1 MGVRDTAVSVI
12 ERFTGSDT
20 RRQVSE
26 LSEQLGQ
33 ATNNNELLAESIADL
48 ERSLSEPGWIRAL
61 AQADIEF
68 APEALAQLRAICRLY
83 SIKNP
88 LIKRGLGLRSAYVWG
103 SGVEITARANGRQ
116 VGEQDVQAVINTFL
130 TDPGNQRAVTGPEA
144 RDQLERSGL
153 GTEGEVF
160 IACFTLPLTGQ
171 VSVRTIAP
179 DEIVDVATNPDD
191 ASEPWFYRRRWTE
204 SKLDLGSGTRITQQR
219 ERWYPCIDYQPK
231 IKRPRIGQFEVAWDA
246 PVLHVAVNRPRGWH
260 RGIPDAY
267 AALDWAKAYKEFLE
281 DWARLM
287 KSLSRYAWKA
297 TTKGSAASQVKAKI
311 AAAPGT
317 STVTGGPLAA
327 GATAILS
334 PEAALE
340 AINKSGATID
350 AESGRPLAMMVASA
364 LGVPVTMLLAD
375 PGQTGARA
383 TAETLDQP
391 TELEMTQRR
400 DLWGAVYQRLIR
412 HVIASST
419 RAPQG
424 ALNGKVSLDPY
435 GQETVILA
443 GDTDQTVDIVW
454 PDLDDTDVGVLVKA
468 ITEAAATGVMPP
480 EEVLRLLLATLGV
493 RNVDALVEAML
504 DDQGNFEWPNPPPM
518 RAGGGNFGG
527 DPNNPAA
534 LARGGGDPATAEP
547 GSMAPDPNAEAFGD
561 WESDD
566 LDELDEG

>member
-1 MGVRDTAVSVI
+1 MGVRDTAVAI
-12 ERFTGSDT
+12 LERFTGATTT
-20 RRQVSE
+20 RTQVSE
-26 LSEQLGQ
+26 LREQLGQ
-33 ATNNNELLAESIADL
+33 AANNNELLAESLADL
-48 ERSLSEPGWIRAL
+48 ERSLLEPGWIRAL
-61 AQADIEF
+61 AQAEIEF

-83 SIKNP
+83 GIKNS

-103 SGVEITARANGRQ
+103 GGVEITARANGRQ

-160 IACFTLPLTGQ
+160 LVCFTLPLTGQ

-179 DEIVDVATNPDD
+179 DEIVEVAANPDD

-204 SKLDLGSGTRITQQR
+204 SKLDLGTGTRVTSQR

-231 IKRPRIGQFEVAWDA
+231 IKRPRIGMFEVAWDA
-246 PVLHVAVNRPRGWH
+246 PVLHVAVNRPRGWQ

-267 AALDWAKAYKEFLE
+267 AAIDWARAYKEFLE

-287 KSLSRYAWKA
+287 KSLSRYTWKA
-297 TTKGSAASQVKAKI
+297 STKGSAAAQVRAKI
-311 AAAPGT
+311 ATAPGM
-317 STVTGGPLAA
+317 SSVTGEPLAA

-391 TELEMTQRR
+391 TELEMSQRR
-400 DLWGAVYQRLIR
+400 DLWGAVYLRLVR
-412 HVIASST
+412 YVVAASVQ
-419 RAPQG
+419 APKG
-424 ALNGKVSLDPY
+424 TLKGKVSLDEY
-435 GQETVILA
+435 GRQTIILA
-443 GDTDQTVDIVW
+443 GDTDQTVDVVW
-454 PDLDDTDVGVLVKA
+454 PDLDDADPAALVESITKAAGVGV
-468 ITEAAATGVMPP
+468 IPP
-480 EEVLRLLLATLGV
+480 EVLLRLFLTAFGV
-493 RNVDALVEAML
+493 RNVDTLVEAMV
-504 DDQGNFEWPNPPPM
+504 DADGTFIWPSPPSMGPSS
-518 RAGGGNFGG
+518 AA
-527 DPNNPAA
+527 NPAA
-534 LARGGGDPATAEP
+534 IARGGGNPADAGP
-547 GSMAPDPNAEAFGD
+547 GSMTPDITAEAYDYFD
-561 WESDD
+561 
-566 LDELDEG
+566 DEGEPS